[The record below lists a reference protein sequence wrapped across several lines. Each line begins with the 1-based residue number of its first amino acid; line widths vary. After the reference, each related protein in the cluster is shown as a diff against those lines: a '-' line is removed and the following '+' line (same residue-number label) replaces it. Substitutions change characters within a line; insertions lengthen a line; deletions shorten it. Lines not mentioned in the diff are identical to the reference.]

1 MLAYDYPL
9 LGVFWTMFVLF
20 IWIAWIFIL
29 VKVLSDVFRS
39 DDMGGGIKALWVIFI
54 IFLPFL
60 GTFVYLIA
68 RGKGMGERDVA
79 IYEKQQEAFH
89 SLREGRRRIWD
100 ERGRRAGQA
109 GRAQGPRRDHRGRVR
124 GPEGQGA
131 RLPCG
136 P

>member
-39 DDMGGGIKALWVIFI
+39 DDMSGAIKALWVIFI

-68 RGKGMGERDVA
+68 RGKGMGERDLA
-79 IYEKQQEAFH
+79 SYRAQQEAFQ
-89 SLREGRRRIWD
+89 SYVKDAAGSSTSVAD
-100 ERGRRAGQA
+100 ELAKLAALKDQGVITEAEYE
-109 GRAQGPRRDHRGRVR
+109 AQKAKALG
-124 GPEGQGA
+124 
-131 RLPCG
+131 
-136 P
+136 

>member
-39 DDMGGGIKALWVIFI
+39 DDMGGAIKALWVIFI

-68 RGKGMGERDVA
+68 RGKGMGERDLA
-79 IYEKQQEAFH
+79 IYETQQEAFH
-89 SLREGRRRIWD
+89 GLREGRSRIGD
-100 ERGRRAGQA
+100 ERGR
-109 GRAQGPRRDHRGRVR
+109 
-124 GPEGQGA
+124 
-131 RLPCG
+131 
-136 P
+136 